1 MSGQLQRL
9 HERFIEKANRPMDFG
24 RLPVR
29 PKQPDAPVIAIDRW
43 QEAEG
48 ALYKTYRFR
57 RSTDRA
63 DFVMQLLAYEASVH
77 HNAQIKID
85 EGEVEIK
92 LTTKDLEK
100 VTERDKEYA
109 RYADVLFR
117 GLVYSQ
123 RHGDEG

>member
-29 PKQPDAPVIAIDRW
+29 PKQADAPVIAIDRW

-63 DFVMQLLAYEASVH
+63 DFVMQLLAS
-77 HNAQIKID
+77 
-85 EGEVEIK
+85 
-92 LTTKDLEK
+92 
-100 VTERDKEYA
+100 
-109 RYADVLFR
+109 
-117 GLVYSQ
+117 
-123 RHGDEG
+123 

>member
-1 MSGQLQRL
+1 MKTLQSL
-9 HERFIEKANRPMDFG
+9 HEAFIEKANRPMTFG

-29 PKQPDAPVIAIDRW
+29 PRQPAAPVIAMDRW
-43 QEAEG
+43 QELEG
-48 ALYKTYRFR
+48 SLYKTYRFR
-57 RSTDRA
+57 RTEDRA
-63 DFVMQLLAYEASVH
+63 DFIVQLLAYEASVH

-85 EGEVEIK
+85 EGEVAVK
-92 LTTKDLEK
+92 LTTKDLDR

-123 RHGDEG
+123 RHGAEG